1 MYLTRMELDPG
12 KRDTRRAL
20 VSPNL
25 LHGAIESSFPGERE
39 RRLWRVDEFGGRY
52 YLLLLSHQLP
62 ELSSA
67 ARQFGRDGEEQPWQ
81 TKCYDSLLERIR
93 EGSVWQFRLTANP
106 TVSVKSSIRG
116 ERGKVN
122 AHITPDHQMQWL
134 LDRSLSHGFSIV
146 PQATLVIGSQWQRFY
161 KGSQRSRPVSLLSVT
176 YQGLL
181 TVTDAD
187 LFRRTLERG
196 IGRGRAYGMGLLTV
210 MSPRGGQNG

>member
-12 KRDTRRAL
+12 KRETRRAL
-20 VSPNL
+20 LSPSI
-25 LHGAIESSFPGERE
+25 LHGAVESSFPGERE

-52 YLLLLSHQLP
+52 YLLLLSRQPP

-81 TKCYDSLLERIR
+81 TKCYDPLLERIR
-93 EGSVWQFRLTANP
+93 KGSVWQFRLTANP
-106 TVSVKSSIRG
+106 TVSVKSSQKG
-116 ERGKVN
+116 ERGKVH
-122 AHITPDHQMQWL
+122 AHITPVHQMQWL
-134 LDRSLSHGFSIV
+134 LDRSLSHGFSIA
-146 PQATLVIGSQWQRFY
+146 PQEALVMGSQWQRFY

-187 LFRRTLERG
+187 LFRKTLEQG
-196 IGRGRAYGMGLLTV
+196 MGRGRAYGMGLLTV
-210 MSPRGGQNG
+210 MRPQGGKNE